1 MTDDPTAQDDPASTR
16 ARDGVSPQ
24 RNDPPAA
31 TRRTGTG
38 DTEENGPTIPRT
50 PVNVLIV
57 DDRVENLQAFEA
69 VLEPLGERIVRAT
82 SANEALRSV
91 LRDDFAV
98 ILLDVRMPG
107 TSGVET
113 ARLIKARER
122 SRLTPIIFITAYDED
137 RRRVTAAYQSGAVD
151 YLFKPLDPDILR
163 SKVTVFAELYR
174 RGQELAIQRRRRYA
188 DEVRR
193 AEAEA
198 ERDRV
203 AAVLESIRD
212 ATNAYDHDWR
222 WTYINASGAD
232 YWRAAGR
239 NPETLIGRV
248 LWDEMPE
255 WRDSKFHS
263 EAEIA
268 ERNQSL
274 VEFEEYF
281 APLGRWLE
289 TRIAAVPDGFVTH
302 SRDITERRRNEARQ
316 RILAQVGSALAGS
329 LELDVILQQLA
340 DAMAVELADWCVVD
354 LIDQDAREMWRVAI
368 AHADPGKARLLE
380 DVSKRYPPAYDVP
393 TLASSVVAA
402 GEPQLIAKLSADAI
416 RGVSRSDEHA
426 EALLGLGVSS
436 YMGVP
441 LRARD
446 RLVGVI
452 SFLST
457 SRAYDETDL
466 ALAGEVAD
474 RCAIAVD
481 NIHLFSAEKRARA
494 GAEAAASIAARANKT
509 KSEFLATMSHELR
522 TPLSAIIGYGELLA
536 DGITGPINDGQREQL
551 LRIKTSAGHLLGL
564 IDELLTFS
572 RFEAGR
578 ETAQYEPVD
587 VSGILDEAYSIAW
600 PLAKAR
606 NLTLTATRPNGAP
619 RMVTDRS
626 KLRQILVNLL
636 SNAIKFTDRGEI
648 ALAARV
654 DGDAMCFEVRDTG
667 IGIAMEDLQRIFDP
681 FWQVEQTHS
690 RRAGGTGL
698 GLSVTRALARLLG
711 GDVAVESTP
720 GIGSRFEV
728 RLPLEGAAPPR

>member
-1 MTDDPTAQDDPASTR
+1 MTQDPTAQDDSASAR
-16 ARDGVSPQ
+16 ARAGAPDHGHAAGDEAPSGHSSGA
-24 RNDPPAA
+24 PAA
-31 TRRTGTG
+31 T
-38 DTEENGPTIPRT
+38 ISRT

-69 VLEPLGERIVRAT
+69 VLEPLGERIVRAQ
-82 SANEALRSV
+82 SADEALRAV

-107 TSGVET
+107 TSGVDT

-163 SKVTVFAELYR
+163 SKVIVFAELYR
-174 RGQELAIQRRRRYA
+174 RGQELALQRRRRYA

-203 AAVLESIRD
+203 AAVLESISD

-222 WTYINASGAD
+222 WTYINASAAA
-232 YWRAAGR
+232 YWRAAGKD
-239 NPETLIGRV
+239 PASLIGRV
-248 LWDEMPE
+248 LWDEMPA
-255 WRDSKFHS
+255 WQDTRFQA
-263 EAEIA
+263 EARQA
-268 ERNQSL
+268 ERDHSL

-281 APLGRWLE
+281 PPLERWLE

-302 SRDITERRRNEARQ
+302 SRDVTERRRNEARQ
-316 RILAQVGSALAGS
+316 RILAQVGSALGGS
-329 LELDVILQQLA
+329 LDLNVILRRLA
-340 DAMAVELADWCVVD
+340 DAMAIEFADWCVVD
-354 LIDQDAREMWRVAI
+354 LVDQEAREIWRVAI
-368 AHADPGKARLLE
+368 AHADPAKAQQVEEISR
-380 DVSKRYPPAYDVP
+380 RYPPQFDLP
-393 TLASSVVAA
+393 TLSASVVAA
-402 GEPQLIAKLSADAI
+402 GAPRLVASITEDNVRAVGRDE
-416 RGVSRSDEHA
+416 EHA
-426 EALLGLGVSS
+426 RLLLELGVTS

-446 RLVGVI
+446 RLVGVVG
-452 SFLST
+452 FLSR
-457 SRAYDETDL
+457 SRRYDAADL

-474 RCAIAVD
+474 RAAIAVD
-481 NIHLFSAEKRARA
+481 NIHLFAAEKRARA

-536 DGITGPINDGQREQL
+536 DGITGPVNDGQREQL
-551 LRIKTSAGHLLGL
+551 VRIKTSAGHLLGL

-578 ETAQYEPVD
+578 ETASYEPVE

-606 NLTLTATRPNGAP
+606 KLGLTVTRPDAP
-619 RMVTDRS
+619 QTLVTDRS

-636 SNAIKFTDRGEI
+636 SNAIKFTDQGEI
-648 ALAARV
+648 ALNAKV
-654 DGDAMCFEVRDTG
+654 DGDAVCFEVRDTG
-667 IGIAMEDLQRIFDP
+667 IGIGKEDLGRIFDP
-681 FWQVEQTHS
+681 FWQVEQSHS

-711 GDVAVESTP
+711 GDVVVESTP
-720 GIGSRFEV
+720 GSGSRFEV
-728 RLPLEGAAPPR
+728 RLPREAPARAR

>member
-1 MTDDPTAQDDPASTR
+1 MTQDPTAHDDPASAP
-16 ARDGVSPQ
+16 ARERVSSGGDQAFAASAGAGNAEEDGPL
-24 RNDPPAA
+24 
-31 TRRTGTG
+31 
-38 DTEENGPTIPRT
+38 PRT

-82 SANEALRSV
+82 SANEALRCV

-212 ATNAYDHDWR
+212 ATNAYDHAWR
-222 WTYINASGAD
+222 WTYINASAAAL
-232 YWRAAGR
+232 WRAAGR
-239 NPETLIGRV
+239 NPESLIGRV

-255 WRDSKFHS
+255 WRDTRFHT
-263 EAEIA
+263 EAQVA
-268 ERNQSL
+268 EHSQSL

-281 APLGRWLE
+281 APLSRWLE

-302 SRDITERRRNEARQ
+302 SRDVTERRRNEARQ
-316 RILAQVGSALAGS
+316 RILAQVGGALAGS
-329 LELDVILQQLA
+329 LELNVVLQRLA
-340 DAMAVELADWCVVD
+340 DAMAIEFADWCVVD
-354 LIDQDAREMWRVAI
+354 LIDQEARRISRVAI
-368 AHADPGKARLLE
+368 AHADAGKARVLE
-380 DVSKRYPPAYDVP
+380 AVSRRYPPEYD
-393 TLASSVVAA
+393 TLTPSASVIAA
-402 GEPQLIAKLSADAI
+402 GEPQLIEDVTEAAMRTIAH
-416 RGVSRSDEHA
+416 SDEHGK
-426 EALLGLGVSS
+426 ALLGLGVKS

-452 SFLST
+452 SFLCT
-457 SRAYDETDL
+457 SRRYDEADL

-481 NIHLFSAEKRARA
+481 NIHLFTAEKRARA

-536 DGITGPINDGQREQL
+536 DGITGPINDAQREQL
-551 LRIKTSAGHLLGL
+551 IRIKTSAGHLLGL

-578 ETAQYEPVD
+578 ETAQCEIVD
-587 VSGILDEAYSIAW
+587 VPGILDEAYSIAW

-606 NLTLTATRPNGAP
+606 NLGLTVTRPDGSGK
-619 RMVTDRS
+619 MVTDRS

-636 SNAIKFTDRGEI
+636 SNAIKFTDRGDI

-667 IGIAMEDLQRIFDP
+667 IGIADVDLERIFDP

-711 GDVAVESTP
+711 GDVVVESTP
-720 GIGSRFEV
+720 GVGSRFEV
-728 RLPLEGAAPPR
+728 RLPRDVAPRPG